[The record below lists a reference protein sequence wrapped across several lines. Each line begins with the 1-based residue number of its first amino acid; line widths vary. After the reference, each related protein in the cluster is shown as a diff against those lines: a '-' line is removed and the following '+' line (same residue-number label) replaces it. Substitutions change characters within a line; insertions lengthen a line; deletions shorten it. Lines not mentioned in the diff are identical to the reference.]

1 MGRPW
6 GARRRGEGK
15 GEMGE
20 ERQHGLGA
28 AWGEG
33 GLQEGRRAALVL
45 LVLNVLSAIRE
56 KEEGRKR
63 EEKKRK
69 EKKRGKKRKIYG
81 KFSKLENFQGEK

>member
-69 EKKRGKKRKIYG
+69 EKKRGKKKKNIWKI
-81 KFSKLENFQGEK
+81 FQT